1 MDKTSESMEKIKR
14 EPTARMKANPFL
26 NIVLE
31 ETYEDGEVI
40 FKEGNSGDWV
50 YVVLSGAVE
59 VSKAIDETRFVLS
72 TLEPGDVFGELALIG
87 AVRRTATTR
96 AIGRTTV
103 GIIDRAFLDREFNK
117 LSTDFRTVLV
127 AMVERFIKTMDR
139 ARDFTTL

>member
-1 MDKTSESMEKIKR
+1 MKT
-14 EPTARMKANPFL
+14 NPYL
-26 NIVLE
+26 NIALE

-59 VSKAIDETRFVLS
+59 VSKAVNGTRFVLS
-72 TLEPGDVFGELALIG
+72 TLKPGEVFGELALIG

-103 GIIDRAFLDREFNK
+103 GIIDRRFLDREFNK
-117 LSTDFRTVLV
+117 LSADFRTVLV
-127 AMVERFIKTMDR
+127 AMVDRFIKTMDR
-139 ARDFTTL
+139 AREFTAL

>member
-1 MDKTSESMEKIKR
+1 MKT
-14 EPTARMKANPFL
+14 NPYL
-26 NIVLE
+26 NVVLE

-59 VSKAIDETRFVLS
+59 VSKAVDGARFVLS
-72 TLEPGDVFGELALIG
+72 ILKSGEVFGELALIG
-87 AVRRTATTR
+87 AVKRTATTR

-103 GIIDRAFLDREFNK
+103 GIIDKGFLDREFNK

-127 AMVERFIKTMDR
+127 AMVDRFINTMDR
-139 ARDFTTL
+139 AREFGTV

>member
-1 MDKTSESMEKIKR
+1 MDIRRT
-14 EPTARMKANPFL
+14 PTVRMKANPFL

-31 ETYEDGEVI
+31 ETYEDGEII

-59 VSKAIDETRFVLS
+59 VSKATDGTRYVLS
-72 TLEPGDVFGELALIG
+72 TLKPGDVFGELALIG

-96 AIGRTTV
+96 AIGRTVV

-139 ARDFTTL
+139 AREFTAL

>member
-1 MDKTSESMEKIKR
+1 MESH
-14 EPTARMKANPFL
+14 PYF
-26 NIVLE
+26 NIALE
-31 ETYEDGEVI
+31 ETHEDGEVI

-59 VSKAIDETRFVLS
+59 VSKAVNGTRFVLS
-72 TLEPGDVFGELALIG
+72 ILKPGEVFGELALIG
-87 AVRRTATTR
+87 AVKRTATTR

-103 GIIDRAFLDREFNK
+103 GIIDRRFLDREFNK

-139 ARDFTTL
+139 ACEFTTL

>member
-1 MDKTSESMEKIKR
+1 MKT
-14 EPTARMKANPFL
+14 NPYL
-26 NIVLE
+26 NIALE

-59 VSKAIDETRFVLS
+59 VSKEVDGTKFVLS
-72 TLEPGDVFGELALIG
+72 ILKPGEVFGELALIG
-87 AVRRTATTR
+87 AVKRTATTR

-103 GIIDRAFLDREFNK
+103 GIIDRRFLDREFNK

-127 AMVERFIKTMDR
+127 AMVDRFIKTMDR
-139 ARDFTTL
+139 AREFSTL

>member
-1 MDKTSESMEKIKR
+1 MKT
-14 EPTARMKANPFL
+14 NPYL
-26 NIVLE
+26 NVVLE

-59 VSKAIDETRFVLS
+59 VSKAVDGARFVLS
-72 TLEPGDVFGELALIG
+72 MLKPGEVFGELALIG
-87 AVRRTATTR
+87 AVKRTATTR

-103 GIIDRAFLDREFNK
+103 GIIDKGFLDREFNK

-127 AMVERFIKTMDR
+127 AMVDRFIKTMDR
-139 ARDFTTL
+139 AREFSTV

>member
-1 MDKTSESMEKIKR
+1 MKT
-14 EPTARMKANPFL
+14 NPYL
-26 NIVLE
+26 NIALE

-59 VSKAIDETRFVLS
+59 VSKAVDGTKFVLS
-72 TLEPGDVFGELALIG
+72 ILKPGEVFGELALIG
-87 AVRRTATTR
+87 AVKRTATTR

-103 GIIDRAFLDREFNK
+103 GIIDRRFLDREFNK

-127 AMVERFIKTMDR
+127 AMVDRFIKTMDR
-139 ARDFTTL
+139 AREFSTL

>member
-1 MDKTSESMEKIKR
+1 MDKTSESMEKRKR
-14 EPTARMKANPFL
+14 KPTVRMQANPFL

-59 VSKAIDETRFVLS
+59 VSKRIDGTRFALS
-72 TLEPGDVFGELALIG
+72 TLKPGDVFGELALIS

-96 AIGRTTV
+96 AIGRTAV

-139 ARDFTTL
+139 AREFTTQ

>member
-1 MDKTSESMEKIKR
+1 MGSS
-14 EPTARMKANPFL
+14 PYF
-26 NIVLE
+26 NIALE
-31 ETYEDGEVI
+31 ETYEDGEII

-50 YVVLSGAVE
+50 YVVLSGAIEISKVVE
-59 VSKAIDETRFVLS
+59 GTKFVLS
-72 TLEPGDVFGELALIG
+72 ILKPGEVFGELALIG

-96 AIGRTTV
+96 AIGKTTV

-139 ARDFTTL
+139 ARDFNTP